1 MSPVKLSA
9 ATWVDRGERG
19 AGGTSAIMAE
29 SCSVVM
35 GKAGVVVRVGPSLG
49 DLTDMDKQA
58 GKADM
63 RAYILA
69 SNDVIRG
76 NTSLKSDKNETL
88 ARHVC

>member
-1 MSPVKLSA
+1 MSLLQRVATSPRTTVRSMSVVSPVKLSA

-35 GKAGVVVRVGPSLG
+35 GKAGVVVQVGPSLG
-49 DLTDMDKQA
+49 DLTDMDKRA

-63 RAYILA
+63 
-69 SNDVIRG
+69 S
-76 NTSLKSDKNETL
+76 
-88 ARHVC
+88 